1 MRFKHTKPVSTFIC
15 MILAFF
21 VSCGFYLNLSSK
33 SQLPLETPLIREWE
47 SYLHHIGYGFVYDET
62 HEQAK
67 WIAYCLTKTEAMGVL
82 ERSDN
87 FKEDPLV
94 NSGTASDIDYAK
106 SGYDRGHLAPAADMR
121 WSKQSMEESF
131 YYSNMS
137 PQLPS
142 FNRGIWK
149 KLEEEVRDWAVI
161 LDSVLI
167 VTGPVLSADLP
178 SIGVNKVSVPKYYYK
193 AIVDFQG
200 SQAKG
205 IAFLLPNE
213 GSKQPLMDFAISI
226 NELEKLTK
234 IDFFYQLDDKL
245 ENSVESTLC
254 KTCWP

>member
-1 MRFKHTKPVSTFIC
+1 MRFKHNKPVSTFTR

-21 VSCGFYLNLSSK
+21 VSYGFYSNLSTSPH
-33 SQLPLETPLIREWE
+33 LPIETPRLMEGE
-47 SYLHHIGYGFVYDET
+47 TYLHHVAYGFVYDET

-67 WIAYCLTKTEAMGVL
+67 WIAYCLTKSEAMGVL

-94 NSGTASDIDYAK
+94 KSGTATDIDYAK

-121 WSKQSMEESF
+121 WSVQSMEESF
-131 YYSNMS
+131 FYSNMS

-149 KLEEEVRDWAVI
+149 KLEEEVRDWAVT
-161 LDSVLI
+161 LDSILI

-178 SIGVNKVSVPKYYYK
+178 KIGMNKVSVPKYYFK
-193 AIVDFQG
+193 AIVDLKG
-200 SQAKG
+200 THSKG

-213 GSKQPLMDFAISI
+213 GSKLPLMNFALTI

-234 IDFFYQLDDKL
+234 IDFFYQLDDKI
-245 ENSVESTLC
+245 ENTLESTLC